1 MLIMSG
7 TKGWQRC
14 RQYEVRTEAETV
26 TTGFLL
32 IVLDLHRKKVIAEKE
47 EDEQRMTR
55 EMEYAKCIAVLRKIV
70 RMGMITENEYVS
82 VRSKLMDKF
91 LFVHSLTI

>member
-1 MLIMSG
+1 MP
-7 TKGWQRC
+7 
-14 RQYEVRTEAETV
+14 TV
-26 TTGFLL
+26 WSTNGSRSNHNQLLL

-82 VRSKLMDKF
+82 ARNKLMDKF
-91 LFVHSLTI
+91 IFVHSLTI